1 MTGSNGLPP
10 TRVIFYH
17 LVGEPLDDGLAGG
30 RTAGMITP
38 PRQLEAHI
46 ALLRRR
52 GYRFATAGELA
63 TEWQGPVPPP
73 GIAVLTFD
81 DGWRDG
87 LTTAAPL
94 LARLG
99 LRATFFVC
107 PDGFGNHVPWLGD
120 AGVIMTEDEA
130 RQLHE
135 AGMEL
140 GSHTLSH
147 RAVRELSDGDLRHE
161 MVASREAVE
170 AITGEP
176 CLTLAYPSGNHDR
189 RVERAAADAGYQL
202 AFATKSDSWRKFAVP
217 RVGAPPNAPPE
228 KLIEKL
234 RLPEQAPA

>member
-10 TRVIFYH
+10 TRVIYYH
-17 LVGEPLDDGLAGG
+17 LVAEPLGDGLAEVPS
-30 RTAGMITP
+30 ASMITP
-38 PRQLEAHI
+38 PSQLEAHVE
-46 ALLRRR
+46 LLRRR

-87 LTTAAPL
+87 LTTVAPL

-99 LRATFFVC
+99 VRATFFVC
-107 PDGFGNHVPWLGD
+107 PGGFGNHIAAYGD

-130 RQLHE
+130 RALHE
-135 AGMEL
+135 TGMEL
-140 GSHTLSH
+140 ASHTMSH
-147 RAVRELSDGDLRHE
+147 RAVRELSDDDLRYE

-170 AITGEP
+170 ALTGEP
-176 CLTLAYPSGNHDR
+176 CLTMAYPSGNHDR
-189 RVERAAADAGYQL
+189 RVEQAAADAGYQL
-202 AFATKSDSWRKFAVP
+202 AFATRGESWEKFAVP
-217 RVGAPPNAPPE
+217 RVGAPTMAPPE

-234 RLPEQAPA
+234 GLPEQAPA